1 MIVELDFGISLKFL
15 FPFLFSITSIINIVY
30 SFPRI
35 LSTFIDGSIQVNDV
49 PSSISRTYDQVMTID
64 GPSGNRTHDH
74 LVKSQMLYR
83 TELRAPGGNGLKK
96 YKNVD

>member
-64 GPSGNRTHDH
+64 GPSGIRLNI
-74 LVKSQMLYR
+74 SIIIG
-83 TELRAPGGNGLKK
+83 TEFYLN
-96 YKNVD
+96 